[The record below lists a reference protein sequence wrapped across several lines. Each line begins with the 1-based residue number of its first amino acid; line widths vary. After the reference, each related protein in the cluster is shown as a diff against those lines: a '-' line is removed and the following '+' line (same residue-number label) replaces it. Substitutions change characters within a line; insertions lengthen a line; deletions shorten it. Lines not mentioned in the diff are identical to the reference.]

1 MSVGSVVR
9 TLISMLASAKK
20 KSKPANDQEFIQRA
34 RGKTPKDFYWTYDD
48 DKC

>member
-1 MSVGSVVR
+1 MNVGSVVR
-9 TLISMLASAKK
+9 TLISMLASAQKK
-20 KSKPANDQEFIQRA
+20 QKPANDQDFIVWA